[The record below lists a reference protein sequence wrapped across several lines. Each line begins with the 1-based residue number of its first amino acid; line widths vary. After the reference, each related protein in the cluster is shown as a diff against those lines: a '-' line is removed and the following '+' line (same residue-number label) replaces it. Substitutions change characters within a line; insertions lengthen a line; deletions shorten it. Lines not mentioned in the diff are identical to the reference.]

1 MTDPDAD
8 AQPPG
13 DRPVELFFDVGSPYA
28 WLAAERVET
37 ILGPVAWRPV
47 LLGGI
52 FAAVGRSSWAQ
63 TDARGAGIAEIE
75 RRAADRGL
83 PTVRWP
89 ARWPN
94 DGLRAMRVAAWADTI
109 STPEHDAVRAFAL
122 AALRTHFV
130 HGLALDEDDAIR
142 TALAAAQLDPD
153 AGLAAAD
160 DPDVKAHLRR
170 CTEHA
175 VARGVIGVPT
185 LAFGDRLVWGDDGLE
200 AFAR

>member
-1 MTDPDAD
+1 MPDQDPAD
-8 AQPPG
+8 PSPAAPSI
-13 DRPVELFFDVGSPYA
+13 ELFFDVGSPYA
-28 WLAAERVET
+28 WLAAERVESL
-37 ILGPVAWRPV
+37 LGPVAWRPV

-52 FAAVGRSSWAQ
+52 FAAVGRASWAQ

-83 PTVRWP
+83 PPVAWP
-89 ARWPN
+89 ERWPN
-94 DGLRAMRVAAWADTI
+94 DGLRAMRAAAWADRI

-130 HGLALDEDDAIR
+130 DGLPLDDEAHLRAALTAAGLDADE
-142 TALAAAQLDPD
+142 
-153 AGLAAAD
+153 GLAATD
-160 DPDVKAHLRR
+160 DPSVQAHLRTA
-170 CTEHA
+170 TEDA

-185 LAFGDRLVWGDDGLE
+185 LAFDDRLVWGDDGLD